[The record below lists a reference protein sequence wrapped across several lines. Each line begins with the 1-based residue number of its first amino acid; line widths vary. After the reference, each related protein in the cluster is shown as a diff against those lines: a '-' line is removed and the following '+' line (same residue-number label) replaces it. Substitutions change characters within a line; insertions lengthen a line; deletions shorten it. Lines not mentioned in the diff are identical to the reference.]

1 MALEDPGVG
10 VQAVANETTTSFVQT
25 GPDAAFA
32 ALVSAYHDR
41 LARLAYLLCSDREQA
56 EDAVSEA
63 YAKVW
68 PRFRRGHVDNPPVY
82 LRTAVVNQV
91 RGGLRRR
98 LLERRE
104 EQRQR
109 VDWRD
114 GVSPHRDVEEREV
127 LEPALRR
134 LPAAQ
139 RAVIVLRFYEDMTED
154 EIAIL
159 LGVPPGTVK
168 SRCARGLAQLRAL
181 VGDDHE

>member
-1 MALEDPGVG
+1 MALEDTGSG
-10 VQAVANETTTSFVQT
+10 VQAVAHETTTSFVQA

-32 ALVSAYHDR
+32 ALVATYHER

-68 PRFRRGHVDNPPVY
+68 PRFRRGHVENPPVY

-104 EQRQR
+104 EQRQG
-109 VDWRD
+109 VDWRE
-114 GVSPHRDVEEREV
+114 GTSPHRNVEEREL

-139 RAVIVLRFYEDMTED
+139 RAVIVLRFYEDMSEEQVAT
-154 EIAIL
+154 L
-159 LGVPPGTVK
+159 LGVPTGTVK
-168 SRCARGLAQLRAL
+168 SRCARGLTQLRAL
-181 VGDDHE
+181 VGSSDE